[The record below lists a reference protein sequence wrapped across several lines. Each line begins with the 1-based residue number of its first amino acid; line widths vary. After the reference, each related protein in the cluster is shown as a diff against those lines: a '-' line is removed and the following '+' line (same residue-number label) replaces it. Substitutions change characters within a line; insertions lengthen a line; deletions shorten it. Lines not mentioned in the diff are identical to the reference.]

1 MAEAIGPRDSAPIT
15 IHNGTMAW
23 AETLGVRWATTPLDT
38 IHSDGITIGACNLL
52 ATIHTAGTTHGA
64 WAITLMGTM
73 HTDTAI
79 IHTATD
85 GMRGME

>member
-1 MAEAIGPRDSAPIT
+1 
-15 IHNGTMAW
+15 MAW

-38 IHSDGITIGACNLL
+38 IHSDGITIGAW
-52 ATIHTAGTTHGA
+52 ATTLTAGTIHGA
-64 WAITLMGTM
+64 WATTLMGTM

-79 IHTATD
+79 IHTATN

>member
-1 MAEAIGPRDSAPIT
+1 
-15 IHNGTMAW
+15 MAW

-52 ATIHTAGTTHGA
+52 ATILTAGTILGA
-64 WAITLMGTM
+64 WATTLMATM
-73 HTDTAI
+73 HTVTAI
-79 IHTATD
+79 IHSATD

>member
-1 MAEAIGPRDSAPIT
+1 
-15 IHNGTMAW
+15 MAW

-38 IHSDGITIGACNLL
+38 IHSDGITIGAWATTLMG
-52 ATIHTAGTTHGA
+52 TIHTAGTTHGA

-73 HTDTAI
+73 HSDTAI
-79 IHTATD
+79 IHMATD

>member
-1 MAEAIGPRDSAPIT
+1 
-15 IHNGTMAW
+15 MAW

-38 IHSDGITIGACNLL
+38 IHSDGITIGAWATTLTAGTIHGAWATTL
-52 ATIHTAGTTHGA
+52 MGTIHTAGTTHGA

-73 HTDTAI
+73 HSDTAI
-79 IHTATD
+79 IHMATD